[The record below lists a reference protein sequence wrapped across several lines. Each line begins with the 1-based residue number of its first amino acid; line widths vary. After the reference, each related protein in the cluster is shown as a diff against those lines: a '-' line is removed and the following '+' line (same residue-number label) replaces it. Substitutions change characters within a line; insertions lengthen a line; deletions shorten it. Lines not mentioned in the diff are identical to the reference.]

1 MEDTINSNGNRCSN
15 VVSVDVAIPA
25 LLAERSDSW
34 RSAGSCKSE
43 SIIGNDSS
51 ISHGESVSEFS

>member
-51 ISHGESVSEFS
+51 ISHGE